1 MRQCVPWNSG
11 GGEIGGIMSSSSSS
25 SSRHSAGGQM
35 TKISSVSS
43 ASKKDA
49 RSHVGQICGAHLS
62 LIVSELVRQLL
73 NYCRVLSL

>member
-1 MRQCVPWNSG
+1 
-11 GGEIGGIMSSSSSS
+11 
-25 SSRHSAGGQM
+25 M